1 MNASAPSNTLR
12 GSLLGSALFRLVI
25 PTWLLL
31 GAAIKLSER
40 SPMLLPSPVRDV
52 LQRLAD
58 IMGLGSQADYPGF
71 LDGALRVIV
80 GTEFV
85 LAFAMLLL
93 PRFSRMIALPLLG
106 MFVLILGIVVARG
119 EASCGCFGSKG
130 PSPTVVL
137 VCDVLLLAAAMG
149 LRPRVQPAT
158 PLMVGLWMAMSAT
171 GFALAFAV
179 PAKSGLNMPQQAE
192 AETIVVQETPP
203 PVPTGPSVDPGPAAQ
218 PSPTESAAWPKPPAT
233 LQPWYLPQFEQW
245 VGKPLRDQPLAAL
258 ITPAPPADLEKGRW
272 IVMFFREDCEHC
284 HTVLDAHF
292 SPAVPLP
299 TLLVS
304 VPDADPAAALP
315 NPCGQCQ
322 VRSLPK
328 GPDWI
333 VGTPVLLSVEDGVV
347 KGFLGGTD
355 PEDPDKVQALLEF
368 R

>member
-1 MNASAPSNTLR
+1 MNPSTPSNAAHGSIL
-12 GSLLGSALFRLVI
+12 GSLLFRLVI
-25 PTWLLL
+25 PLWLLL
-31 GAAIKLSER
+31 GATIKLSER

-52 LQRLAD
+52 LKRLAD
-58 IMGLGSQADYPGF
+58 AAGMGSQADYPAF
-71 LDGALRVIV
+71 LDAALRTIV
-80 GTEFV
+80 GTEFL
-85 LAFAMLLL
+85 LAFAMMLL

-106 MFVLILGIVVARG
+106 MFVLILVIVMGRG

-130 PSPTVVL
+130 PSPVVVL
-137 VCDVLLLAAAMG
+137 VCDALLLAAAIG
-149 LRPRVQPAT
+149 LRPRTRAAA
-158 PLMVGLWMAMSAT
+158 PLMVGLWVAMSAT
-171 GFALAFAV
+171 GFTLVFMA
-179 PAKSGLNMPQQAE
+179 PPKSGASMPQDVEE
-192 AETIVVQETPP
+192 ALPQET
-203 PVPTGPSVDPGPAAQ
+203 VQSVSPGSQ
-218 PSPTESAAWPKPPAT
+218 AWPAPPAT

-245 VGKPLRDQPLAAL
+245 VGKPLREQPLAAL
-258 ITPAPPADLEKGRW
+258 ITPAPPADLEQGRW

-284 HTVLDAHF
+284 HTVLDTHF
-292 SPAVPLP
+292 SPSVPLP

-333 VGTPVLLSVEDGVV
+333 IGTPVLLSVEDGVV